1 MIEKLSPWR
10 YQTGVVVADFD
21 DTLSP
26 DFAGTFT
33 TIAWSVQEATFIVA
47 VPKVAAPDFPKPV
60 PLIVTVVPALP
71 WFGDSLVICAPATGG
86 VTTGGLVTGG
96 LVTGGVVTGG
106 VTTGGVVTGGV
117 TTGGVT
123 TGGVTTG
130 GVVTGG
136 VVTGGVVT
144 GGVVTGGVV
153 TGGVVGA
160 AATVML

>member
-1 MIEKLSPWR
+1 VIEKLSPWR
-10 YQTGVVVADFD
+10 YQIGVVVADID

-26 DFAGTFT
+26 DFAGTLT

-60 PLIVTVVPALP
+60 PRIVTVVPALP
-71 WFGDSLVICAPATGG
+71 WLGDSFVICAATGGLTTGRVDTGG
-86 VTTGGLVTGG
+86 VTGGVDTGGVDTGG
-96 LVTGGVVTGG
+96 VDTGGVDTGGVVTGG
-106 VTTGGVVTGGV
+106 VV
-117 TTGGVT
+117 
-123 TGGVTTG
+123 TG